1 MRLSVKIVLL
11 VLAGGFF
18 GLNAM
23 AYMHARAMTHFSDEG
38 TRTKSPERLSII
50 ETARVIA
57 LGVNVPRPRNT
68 KTPEDYGLPF
78 VTHRFSTSHGPTLE
92 AWYIPAATRNPLV
105 LLFHGYAASKS
116 SVLPSAATLRGLGY
130 PTLVVDFYGSGGSSG
145 TDTSLGYQEA
155 LDVAASH
162 NFAQRRWPDRQIVLY
177 GFSMGAAAVLR
188 AVAVEQISPAA
199 IILEAPFDDLLAT
212 AKSRFRSMGLPS
224 TPFAQILLFWGGLQ
238 WGFNPFNH
246 NPTAY
251 ARSVRCPTLILH
263 GGADPRVSS
272 EDARRLFESFGTHG
286 RFVSYPGVSHTL
298 IVSAKPK
305 AWLADVKSFMCDARL
320 CS

>member
-38 TRTKSPERLSII
+38 TRTKSPERLSAV

-57 LGVNVPRPRNT
+57 LGVNVPRPRNI

-105 LLFHGYAASKS
+105 LLFHGYATSKS
-116 SVLPSAATLRGLGY
+116 SVLPSAAALHGFGY

-145 TDTSLGYQEA
+145 TGTSLGYLEA

-162 NFAQRRWPDRQIVLY
+162 SFAQRLSPDRKIVLY
-177 GFSMGAAAVLR
+177 GFSMGAAAILR
-188 AVAVEQISPAA
+188 AVAVEHIIPAA

-238 WGFNPFNH
+238 WDFNPFTH
-246 NPTAY
+246 NPTDY

-263 GGADPRVSS
+263 GGADPRVTTR
-272 EDARRLFESFGTHG
+272 EAHRLAKSLGAHG
-286 RFVSYPGVSHTL
+286 RLISYPGISHTL
-298 IVSAKPK
+298 IVNAKPK
-305 AWLADVKSFMCDARL
+305 AWLADVDRFMCGAGL
-320 CS
+320 CG